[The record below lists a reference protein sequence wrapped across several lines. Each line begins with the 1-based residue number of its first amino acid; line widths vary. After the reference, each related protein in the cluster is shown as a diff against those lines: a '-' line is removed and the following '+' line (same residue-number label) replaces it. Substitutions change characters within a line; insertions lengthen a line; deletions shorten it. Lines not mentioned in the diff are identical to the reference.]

1 MLISI
6 IIPVYNAKK
15 YLQRCL
21 DSVILSSKNAALK
34 GEILLVDNG
43 STDGSLEILEDY
55 AKNNPCIRVLKCNS
69 PGAAAARNY
78 GVRFAT
84 GKYVWFIDADD
95 TIFPDA
101 ISKLVKEA
109 ETKKADMVMLGVK
122 RIYENDKSNY
132 LSAVTPEEKDFK
144 SRFVRYGMGPTQV
157 LVRRAW
163 WAKNNFAFHEGMIH
177 EDMEL
182 MSALILDTNNYAA
195 IDEPLYCY
203 YQNPDSVLHKSS
215 WDSHYFDIFPVL
227 SSLYKR
233 FENKKATKKYH
244 DELEWFFIWN
254 LLIDSA
260 KDFKKFPEGKSGL
273 TRSRKMMRE
282 YFPHW
287 RNNKFLKQK
296 PFKLRLRV
304 ALNYWGL

>member
-15 YLQRCL
+15 YLKRCL
-21 DSVILSSKNAALK
+21 DSVIISLKNAALK

-55 AKNNPCIRVLKCNS
+55 AKNNLCIRVLKCNS

-84 GKYVWFIDADD
+84 GKYIWFIDADD

-182 MSALILDTNNYAA
+182 MGALILDANNYAA

-296 PFKLRLRV
+296 PLKLRLRV
-304 ALNYWGL
+304 VLNYWGL